1 MKKLL
6 VVLLCLF
13 MTACGAKTKDS
24 DISDSVLKKYKED
37 LLYIKKTK
45 EFDNISD
52 KMNIKLYYTKNK

>member
-13 MTACGAKTKDS
+13 MTACGTNTKDS

-37 LLYIKKTK
+37 LSYIKKLR
-45 EFDNISD
+45 NS
-52 KMNIKLYYTKNK
+52 IKLLIK

>member
-13 MTACGAKTKDS
+13 MTACGAKTKES

-37 LLYIKKTK
+37 LLYIKK
-45 EFDNISD
+45 N
-52 KMNIKLYYTKNK
+52 